1 VRFTAAFL
9 ALILAA
15 GPAAAQGSQYT
26 SQNVPTAPAHN
37 LQGYPKPYSGAAYSG
52 TPALSPAEEV
62 RHDVLNSLRKPCDLA
77 RRHCRTRGNAGISP
91 LIASTLSTSR
101 GECQ

>member
-1 VRFTAAFL
+1 MRCTAAFL

-37 LQGYPKPYSGAAYSG
+37 LQGYSKPYGGAAYSG
-52 TPALSPAEEV
+52 TPALSSAEEV
-62 RHDVLNSLRKPCDLA
+62 RQDVLNSPENMAILRGGTA
-77 RRHCRTRGNAGISP
+77 AQGAIQGYHR
-91 LIASTLSTSR
+91 
-101 GECQ
+101 

>member
-1 VRFTAAFL
+1 MRCTAAFL

-26 SQNVPTAPAHN
+26 SQNVPAAPAHN
-37 LQGYPKPYSGAAYSG
+37 LQGYPKPYGGAAYSG

-62 RHDVLNSLRKPCDLA
+62 RQDVLNSPENIAILRGGTA
-77 RRHCRTRGNAGISP
+77 AQGAMQGYHR
-91 LIASTLSTSR
+91 
-101 GECQ
+101 

>member
-1 VRFTAAFL
+1 MRCTAAFL

-37 LQGYPKPYSGAAYSG
+37 LQGYPKPYGGAAYSG
-52 TPALSPAEEV
+52 TPALSSAEEV
-62 RHDVLNSLRKPCDLA
+62 RQDVLNSPENIAILRGGTA
-77 RRHCRTRGNAGISP
+77 AQGAIQGYHR
-91 LIASTLSTSR
+91 
-101 GECQ
+101 

>member
-1 VRFTAAFL
+1 MRCTAAFL

-37 LQGYPKPYSGAAYSG
+37 LQGYSKPYGGAGYSA

-62 RHDVLNSLRKPCDLA
+62 RQDVLNSPENIAILRGGTA
-77 RRHCRTRGNAGISP
+77 AQGAMQGYHR
-91 LIASTLSTSR
+91 
-101 GECQ
+101 

>member
-1 VRFTAAFL
+1 MRCTAAFL

-37 LQGYPKPYSGAAYSG
+37 LQGYPKPYGGAAYSD
-52 TPALSPAEEV
+52 TPARPPAEEV
-62 RHDVLNSLRKPCDLA
+62 RQDVLNSPENIAILRGGTAAQGALQGYH
-77 RRHCRTRGNAGISP
+77 R
-91 LIASTLSTSR
+91 
-101 GECQ
+101 